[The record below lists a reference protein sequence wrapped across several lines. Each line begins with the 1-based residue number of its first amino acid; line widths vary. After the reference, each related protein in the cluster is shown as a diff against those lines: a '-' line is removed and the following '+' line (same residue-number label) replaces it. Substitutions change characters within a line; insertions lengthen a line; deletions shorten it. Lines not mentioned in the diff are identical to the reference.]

1 MPTPSRAFPSRAIR
15 LLTSTAAAAGLVVA
29 SVLPAQA
36 APAAGFIATPNGMV
50 GVTQSI
56 LIKAPKAIGQA
67 VTIQATAGPVIQPM
81 QTTIGSNGIGQL
93 SWTPGGAGPWTITG
107 LGSIA
112 GLTATTI
119 TVAAMPVITV
129 IAAPNHLTQGV
140 SNAITAAA
148 IAPIGTLAPTG
159 NVRFAVPNGIT
170 LGTAPLQGTLSPNM
184 SQATLNWTPGF
195 SGDLPIQATYVPASG
210 GQLGSTS
217 AIGQPNISTTSPI
230 LTAHWP
236 AIIYQG
242 EPTLLQASLA
252 STAPAGAVSFTFTSG
267 GAPGG
272 QVTGGSGSM
281 GILAGGTAAYQWT
294 PTVVGIQMVV
304 VQYSGGTSFS
314 GSVYQAINVQPPRPA
329 DNITVTSPAQGLW
342 TQATPE
348 QMASNASALLTGTS
362 TSGTTVLF
370 SETGPCAINGSTLIA
385 LGTGTCQV
393 TAFTPGN
400 AQIKPGSETYTIN
413 VVAPPKRPARR

>member
-1 MPTPSRAFPSRAIR
+1 MSTPSRTRPSRALR
-15 LLTSTAAAAGLVVA
+15 LLTSAAAAAGLVAA

-36 APAAGFIATPNGMV
+36 APATGFIATPNGMV

-56 LIKAPKAIGQA
+56 LIKAPKAVGQT
-67 VTIQATAGPVIQPM
+67 VTIQATAGPVVQPM

-93 SWTPGGAGPWTITG
+93 NWTPGGAGPWTITG

-112 GLTATTI
+112 GLTATTV
-119 TVAAMPVITV
+119 TVAPMPVITV

-140 SNAITAAA
+140 SNAITATAT
-148 IAPIGTLAPTG
+148 APIGTLAPTG
-159 NVRFAVPNGIT
+159 SITFAVPNGIT
-170 LGTAPLQGTLSPNM
+170 LGTAPLQGTLSPNI
-184 SQATLNWTPGF
+184 SQATLGWTPGF
-195 SGDLPIQATYVPASG
+195 SGDLPIQATYVPTSG

-217 AIGQPNISTTSPI
+217 AAGQPNISTASLI

-242 EPTLLQASLA
+242 ESTPMQASLA
-252 STAPAGAVSFTFTSG
+252 STAPAGSVSFTFTSG

-272 QVTGGSGSM
+272 PVIGGSGSM
-281 GILAGGTAAYQWT
+281 SILRGGTATYQWT
-294 PTVVGIQMVV
+294 PAVAGTQMVI
-304 VQYSGGTSFS
+304 VQYSGGTTFS
-314 GSVYQAINVQPPRPA
+314 GSVYQAINVQPPRPV
-329 DNITVTSPAQGLW
+329 DDITVTSPAQGLW
-342 TQATPE
+342 LQATPE
-348 QMASNASALLTGTS
+348 QMASNASVPLTGTS

-370 SETGPCAINGSTLIA
+370 SETGPCAINGSILIA
-385 LGTGTCQV
+385 LSTGACQV